1 MHAALLIDE
10 RLQQLQ
16 FGFRKLHLHSG
27 ASHELTAALS
37 PCYLDAAVPRASVAL
52 VCVLTSVLVLALT
65 SALTSPEAPFPP
77 WTLKSSNFVM
87 SSRMISRPLCF
98 PNPVTH
104 FSPPSRNSVGEGSTS
119 AAGILSTSDAE
130 STIRPESR
138 PLCSSTRIRLR
149 RLGATLVSPSRFRR
163 SCTDTIL
170 PRRLIT
176 PSIYAGASGTA
187 VISGTRTISCSEVIG
202 AP

>member
-27 ASHELTAALS
+27 ASHELIGAFPPRYLEAA
-37 PCYLDAAVPRASVAL
+37 APRASVVL
-52 VCVLTSVLVLALT
+52 VFVRTSVLLSVLT
-65 SALTSPEAPFPP
+65 SALASPGAPFPP
-77 WTLKSSNFVM
+77 WALKSSNLVM

-98 PNPVTH
+98 PSPVTH
-104 FSPPSRNSVGEGSTS
+104 FRPPSRNSVGEGSTS

-130 STIRPESR
+130 STIKPDRR
-138 PLCSSTRIRLR
+138 PLCSSTRMRLR
-149 RLGATLVSPSRFRR
+149 RLGTTLVSPNRLRR

-176 PSIYAGASGTA
+176 PSM
-187 VISGTRTISCSEVIG
+187 
-202 AP
+202 